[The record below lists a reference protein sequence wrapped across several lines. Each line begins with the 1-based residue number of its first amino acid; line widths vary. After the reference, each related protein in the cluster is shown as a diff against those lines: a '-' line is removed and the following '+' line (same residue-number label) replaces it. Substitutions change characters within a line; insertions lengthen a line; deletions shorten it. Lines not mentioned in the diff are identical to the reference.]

1 MVRYAIVRDM
11 TAAGVGLNQFCYAG
25 LITAHLNKQ
34 PRPDNL
40 STKVTCEVSC
50 LFFLLFFLKVD
61 FLTASFFLKRFSSL
75 WSSQKAG
82 QQLIHQGRVQKM

>member
-34 PRPDNL
+34 PKPDNL
-40 STKVTCEVSC
+40 STKVTCEGS
-50 LFFLLFFLKVD
+50 LFVFPF
-61 FLTASFFLKRFSSL
+61 SFFL
-75 WSSQKAG
+75 
-82 QQLIHQGRVQKM
+82 M